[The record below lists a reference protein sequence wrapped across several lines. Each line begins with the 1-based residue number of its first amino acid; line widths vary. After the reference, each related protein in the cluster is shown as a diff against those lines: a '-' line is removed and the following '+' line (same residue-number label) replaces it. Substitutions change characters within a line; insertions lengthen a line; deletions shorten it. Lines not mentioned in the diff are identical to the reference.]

1 MSPDVEAFF
10 HAATQSLTYLVSDPA
25 SGRAAVIDPVL
36 DYDWKRARTST
47 QTARQ
52 VLDSAAARGLTIDW
66 LLETHVHAD
75 HLSAADWLK
84 AQTGAPTAIGSGVT
98 IVQAAFVP
106 LFAAADVAADGSD
119 FDRLLDDGARLPLGE
134 LQIEVMAVP
143 GHTPACVAYRI
154 GDTLFVGDTLSMPDL
169 GTARCDFPGGDA
181 AALYDSLRRM
191 LALNEATRIFV
202 CHDYPSAERPEPV
215 WETSVAAQRADN
227 IHVRDGITQA
237 DYVAMRTA
245 RDTTLDA
252 PALILPALQVNIRA
266 GRLPPPGPDGQVRLS
281 LPVNAI

>member
-1 MSPDVEAFF
+1 MSPNVEAFF
-10 HAATQSLTYLVSDPA
+10 HAATQSLTYLVSDPT

-47 QTARQ
+47 PTAQRL
-52 VLDSAAARGLTIDW
+52 LDAAAARGLAIDW

-84 AQTGAPTAIGSGVT
+84 QQTGATTCIGAGVT
-98 IVQAAFVP
+98 VVQAHFVP
-106 LFAAADVAADGSD
+106 LFAAADVAADGAD
-119 FDRLLDDGARLPLGE
+119 FNRLLDDGARLPLGE
-134 LQIEVMAVP
+134 LAIEVMAVP

-154 GDTLFVGDTLSMPDL
+154 GDALFVGDTMFMPDL

-181 AALYDSLRRM
+181 GALYRSLRRM
-191 LALNEATRIFV
+191 LALDAATRIFV
-202 CHDYPSAERPEPV
+202 CHDYPSADRPQPS
-215 WETSVAAQRADN
+215 WETSVAEQRADN
-227 IHVRDGITQA
+227 IHVRDGVSEA

-245 RDTTLDA
+245 RDATLDA

-266 GRLPPPGPDGQVRLS
+266 GRLPPAGDDGQVRLA
-281 LPVNAI
+281 LPVNVL